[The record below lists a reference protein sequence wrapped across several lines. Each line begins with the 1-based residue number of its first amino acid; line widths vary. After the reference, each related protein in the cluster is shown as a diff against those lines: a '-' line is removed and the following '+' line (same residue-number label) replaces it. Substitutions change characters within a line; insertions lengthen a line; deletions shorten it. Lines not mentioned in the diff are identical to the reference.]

1 MILVNSAG
9 CTCLRVG
16 CNRTYLLEGKFLSC
30 VRGSLRD
37 HSGHYQSTWVVS
49 PNPQPSQENASGSC
63 HAAIRVGMPDER
75 IFAILGLP
83 KLEKEM
89 ATHSSILAWRIPGMA
104 EPGGLPSMRSHRVG
118 HDWSDLAAAAASC
131 QQGKNLIAFKSQKSI
146 KWLMFLSC
154 VCYPTTL
161 TGFSFSWKQL
171 LKQEVRWASR
181 WGCSQEKSVL
191 VFSGILLSADRR
203 ENAPEK
209 KFTLF

>member
-30 VRGSLRD
+30 VRGSLCD

-83 KLEKEM
+83 KLGKEM

-146 KWLMFLSC
+146 KWLMFLSLC
-154 VCYPTTL
+154 
-161 TGFSFSWKQL
+161 L
-171 LKQEVRWASR
+171 LSHYVDRIFFFLEAVIKAGGEVGLEVR
-181 WGCSQEKSVL
+181 
-191 VFSGILLSADRR
+191 LLSRKVSAG
-203 ENAPEK
+203 
-209 KFTLF
+209 FQWHIIICW

>member
-131 QQGKNLIAFKSQKSI
+131 QQGKNLIALKSQKSI
-146 KWLMFLSC
+146 KSLMFLSLC
-154 VCYPTTL
+154 
-161 TGFSFSWKQL
+161 L
-171 LKQEVRWASR
+171 LSHYVDRIFFFLEAVIKAGGEVGLEVR
-181 WGCSQEKSVL
+181 
-191 VFSGILLSADRR
+191 LLSRKVSAG
-203 ENAPEK
+203 
-209 KFTLF
+209 FQWHIIICW

>member
-1 MILVNSAG
+1 MILVNSTG

-16 CNRTYLLEGKFLSC
+16 CTRTYLLEGKFLSC
-30 VRGSLRD
+30 VRGSLHD

-89 ATHSSILAWRIPGMA
+89 ATHSSILAWRIPRTA
-104 EPGGLPSMRSHRVG
+104 EPGGLPSMGSHRVG
-118 HDWSDLAAAAASC
+118 HDWRDLAAAAASC

-146 KWLMFLSC
+146 KWLMFLSLC
-154 VCYPTTL
+154 
-161 TGFSFSWKQL
+161 
-171 LKQEVRWASR
+171 
-181 WGCSQEKSVL
+181 
-191 VFSGILLSADRR
+191 LLSHYIDRIFFFL
-203 ENAPEK
+203 EAVIKAGGEVGLEV
-209 KFTLF
+209 TLLSRKVSGGFQRHIIICW